1 MPRLVLIRS
10 PRLPAGHVA
19 KRPLAL
25 VLAFAMATALA
36 TSTATAQT
44 APPSTPPPAPAPA
57 PPAPA
62 ASAAQRVEITGG
74 RNADTEERRQSTA
87 AKIIIGR
94 EEIEKFGDATVGE
107 VLRRLPGVTTP
118 GAPGR
123 GGPPRLRGLG
133 GGYTQLL
140 IDGQRIP
147 PGFSLES
154 LTPEQIERIE
164 ILRAPTAET
173 GARAIAGTINI
184 ITREGFKRRL
194 NDLRL
199 GFGYE
204 NGQFTPGLFW
214 THNDS
219 AGPLTYNLSAG
230 LFRNWR
236 DSASSTTTSSV
247 DLVSGLSS
255 ARFETST
262 SHERRLGL
270 NLTSRLQWRLSET
283 GDLLM
288 LMPTLFSNESSTER
302 RFDLQQT
309 GGVQP
314 YDSGQSQSEG
324 RFTNLRINGQWR
336 KALGVGTR
344 LELNTGVGA
353 WRAANHS
360 RREEFL
366 ASAGAGAG
374 PVRIIDDQT
383 RTRENSATLS
393 AKLSSAL
400 GAKTD
405 GSGEHSLVSGAEVDS
420 QRRRESSLRVQT
432 PPSPLP
438 IDSDD
443 GDDLEASSL
452 RMAAYVQDEWAL
464 NPNWSF
470 HAGLRWE
477 GIRTRG
483 DSAVNANNSLG
494 VATEN
499 RSSVWTPL
507 LHLLW
512 KPDPKK
518 RDQLRLSLTRSYRSP
533 NLNSL
538 IARPRYSSDPLTGP
552 NAATRPDRLGNP
564 ALKPE
569 TAIGIDLAF
578 ERYLEGGG
586 LLSANL
592 FSRRI
597 SDLIRNELSD
607 PQTVPWSPA
616 LRWVERPVNIG
627 DAVTQGIEFEAK
639 FRLDQALAGATPVEL
654 RANLSLFR
662 SRVDG
667 VPGPD
672 NRLDSQAKATANFG
686 ADYRFRGAPLTLGG
700 NLNWVPGYRTRLSEE
715 KTASVSGKRV
725 FDAFGLWTF
734 NPATALRVLASNAAP
749 QDYLSSSTVNTSTL
763 RELAQTSAPTYTH
776 WQLRLELK
784 L

>member
-1 MPRLVLIRS
+1 MPRPFLTRS
-10 PRLPAGHVA
+10 LPLPASLLFV
-19 KRPLAL
+19 
-25 VLAFAMATALA
+25 ALA
-36 TSTATAQT
+36 AASDTAAAQT
-44 APPSTPPPAPAPA
+44 AA

-74 RNADTEERRQSTA
+74 RNTDTEERRQSTA

-236 DSASSTTTSSV
+236 DSTSSTTTGSE
-247 DLVSGLSS
+247 DLVSALRSE
-255 ARFETST
+255 RVETST
-262 SHERRLGL
+262 NHERRLGL

-288 LMPTLFSNESSTER
+288 LMPTLLTNESSGER
-302 RFDLQQT
+302 RFELTQI
-309 GGVQP
+309 GGVLP

-324 RFTNLRINGQWR
+324 RFTNLRVNGQWR
-336 KALGVGTR
+336 KALGAGTR

-353 WRAANHS
+353 WRAASDS

-366 ASAGAGAG
+366 ASSGAGAG
-374 PVRIIDDQT
+374 PVRIIEDQT
-383 RTRENSATLS
+383 LTRENSLTLS

-400 GAKTD
+400 GAKAD
-405 GSGEHSLVSGAEVDS
+405 GSGEHSLVSGVEIDS
-420 QRRRESSLRVQT
+420 QRRRESSVRVQT

-443 GDDLEASSL
+443 GDNLEASSL
-452 RMAAYVQDEWAL
+452 RLAAYVQDEWAL

-483 DSAVNANNSLG
+483 DSADPSLG
-494 VATEN
+494 AATEN

-507 LHLLW
+507 VHLLW

-518 RDQLRLSLTRSYRSP
+518 RDQVRLSLTRSYRSP

-538 IARPRYSSDPLTGP
+538 IARPRYSSDPLSGP
-552 NAATRPDRLGNP
+552 NAPTRPDRLGNA

-597 SDLIRNELSD
+597 SDLIRNELSL
-607 PQTVPWSPA
+607 QTVPWSPVQ
-616 LRWVERPVNIG
+616 RWVETPGNID
-627 DAVTQGIEFEAK
+627 DAITQGIELEAK

-686 ADYRFRGAPLTLGG
+686 ADYRFRGMPLTLGG
-700 NLNWVPGYRTRLSEE
+700 NLNWVPGYRTQLSAE
-715 KTASVSGKRV
+715 KAASVSGKRV
-725 FDAFGLWTF
+725 FDAYGLWTF

-749 QDYLSSSTVNTSTL
+749 QDYLTSSAVITSTL
-763 RELAQTSAPTYTH
+763 NEIAQTTAPTHTN
-776 WQLRLELK
+776 WQVRLELK